1 MIQAI
6 NLRNDKN
13 NSINPKKVEGID
25 KDKKNNKFKSCFFGA
40 GGIKLTKLTNFGK
53 TEQYKKRRGIK
64 KHCLKCRGRDITD
77 TEGIKR

>member
-1 MIQAI
+1 ME
-6 NLRNDKN
+6 
-13 NSINPKKVEGID
+13 KKIS
-25 KDKKNNKFKSCFFGA
+25 NHR
-40 GGIKLTKLTNFGK
+40 GGKKLTKLTNFGK